1 MNLKS
6 KNTMEIKKINRNIIY
21 KLIYKSDG
29 LSKQDIV
36 NKLGLSLPTVTQN
49 LKYLKEQN
57 LITENGEFES
67 SGGRKAKII
76 TCVKDSKLSL
86 GIDITKNHI
95 SMVVL
100 DLMGSII
107 NSIRISK
114 RFLNKEEYFIE
125 LNSILENFIEESNVD
140 REKILG
146 VGISVPGILSDNKKS
161 IVYSHALEL
170 RNLDCA
176 NFYNNIHYPCVM
188 SNDAS
193 AAGIA
198 EIWHCDSTENVLYL
212 SLSNTVG
219 GAIILNNK
227 LYEGENQKS
236 GEIGHMTLMP
246 DGKECYCGKKGCV
259 DPYISA
265 LRLSENCSGNLGEFF
280 DLVNKG
286 DEKLVKNL
294 DSYLNYLSITVNNL
308 RMIFDCNIILGGYV
322 GAHMENYVQDLESK
336 VKERNTFE
344 KDTDFIKVCKYKREA
359 SAVGAALIYLDG
371 FINSI

>member
-6 KNTMEIKKINRNIIY
+6 KNTMEIKKVNRNMIY
-21 KLIYKSDG
+21 KLIYKSEG
-29 LSKQDIV
+29 ISKQDIA

-57 LITENGEFES
+57 LIIEDGEFES

-100 DLMGSII
+100 DLMGSIV

-114 RFLNKEEYFIE
+114 KFVNEEDYFTE

-146 VGISVPGILSDNKKS
+146 VGISVPGILSQNKKS
-161 IVYSHALEL
+161 IVYSHALDL

-198 EIWHCDSTENVLYL
+198 EIWHCDRTENVLYL

-236 GEIGHMTLMP
+236 GEVGHMTLIP
-246 DGKECYCGKKGCV
+246 DGRECYCGKRGCV

-265 LRLSENCSGNLGEFF
+265 LRLSEHCNGNLGGFF
-280 DLVNKG
+280 DLLNQG
-286 DEKLVKNL
+286 DEKLAENMEN
-294 DSYLNYLSITVNNL
+294 YLNYLSIAINNL

-322 GAHMENYVQDLESK
+322 GAYMESYVQNLEDK
-336 VKERNTFE
+336 AKKRNTFE
-344 KDTDFIKVCKYKREA
+344 KDADFIKVCKYKREA